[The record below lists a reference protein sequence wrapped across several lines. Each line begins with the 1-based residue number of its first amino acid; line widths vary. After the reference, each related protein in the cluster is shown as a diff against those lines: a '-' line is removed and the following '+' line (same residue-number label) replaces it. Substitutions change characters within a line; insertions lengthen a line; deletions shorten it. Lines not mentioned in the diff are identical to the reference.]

1 MKDFNYKKYLADG
14 KLLKEADAI
23 PTTPGKMEMGDDGK
37 MYNVIMSNAKRKMAM
52 RSIVDILKAE
62 LEVNVDDAFD
72 YIRTHKEDY
81 FDGTVDAFNK
91 EEVVDDYKE
100 YYSVNFESGA
110 DY

>member
-1 MKDFNYKKYLADG
+1 MENFNYKKYLAENR
-14 KLLKEADAI
+14 LSEADPI
-23 PTTPGKMEMGDDGK
+23 PTEPGKMEMGDDGK
-37 MYNVIMSNAKRKMAM
+37 MYNVVMSNAKRKMAM